1 MPFRR
6 NINIRT
12 IAANMRRAPKDTPT
26 PTPALAPVES
36 PLLDEF
42 VSWDVEVGV
51 AVGPRIPVLV
61 VICDARIPV
70 LVVICDALVAVAVT
84 RSEARQRIDTPL
96 ALIPSAV
103 VVKLETIPP

>member
-1 MPFRR
+1 
-6 NINIRT
+6 
-12 IAANMRRAPKDTPT
+12 MRRAPKDTPT

-42 VSWDVEVGV
+42 VSWDVDVGV
-51 AVGPRIPVLV
+51 AVGP
-61 VICDARIPV
+61 RIPV

-84 RSEARQRIDTPL
+84 RSEARQRIETPL